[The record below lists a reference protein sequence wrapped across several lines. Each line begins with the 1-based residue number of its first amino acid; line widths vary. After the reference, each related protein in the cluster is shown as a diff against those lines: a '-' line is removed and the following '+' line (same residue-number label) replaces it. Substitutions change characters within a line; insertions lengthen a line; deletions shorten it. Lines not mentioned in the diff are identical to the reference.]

1 MFSVLD
7 NLCPTPIP
15 TQSYPLFF
23 CPALGPRRLGPKDSI
38 YTGCVAG
45 FNHTEDTGRRSKD
58 QEYSCPTTSLLQ
70 PASGDLIASI
80 SSHGS
85 CQEALFPHPLPTEL
99 QGHHAAHLVL
109 SSGDGSSCPT
119 DAPLLGAQ
127 HSLSFPLRKGIL
139 SSPSEAAPSIA
150 SLH

>member
-15 TQSYPLFF
+15 TQSYPLPF

-45 FNHTEDTGRRSKD
+45 FSHTEDTGRRSKD
-58 QEYSCPTTSLLQ
+58 REYSCPTTSLLQ
-70 PASGDLIASI
+70 PASGDLTATI

-85 CQEALFPHPLPTEL
+85 CQEALFPHPLPTGL
-99 QGHHAAHLVL
+99 QGPHAPYLVL
-109 SSGDGSSCPT
+109 SSGGGSSCPT
-119 DAPLLGAQ
+119 DVPMLCAQ